1 MEKDITDSSLS
12 SFFLE
17 ETKVKMSQCELVAGL
32 GLVVGPTSS
41 LPFLLKVAS
50 KKAPFQRFNKMLK

>member
-1 MEKDITDSSLS
+1 MEKIITDSSLS

-17 ETKVKMSQCELVAGL
+17 ETGQNVTMLAAGL
-32 GLVVGPTSS
+32 GLVAGPTSS

-50 KKAPFQRFNKMLK
+50 KKAPFQRFNKMLR